1 MAILFELCMFTPEY
15 ATRIRKKELKK
26 HPFLKNEDI
35 KVEKGDVFCYNT
47 ARHSA
52 ISFYNLDE
60 VISLM
65 DAAFSLATEMN
76 MTEPQDVELEEL
88 PTDMIVKGRVELDE
102 LFKGRLLWGDE
113 DRHFVNEDEMRDLL
127 DEKILIK

>member
-1 MAILFELCMFTPEY
+1 MFTPEY
-15 ATRIRKKELKK
+15 AARIRKKELKK
-26 HPFLKNEDI
+26 HPFLKEEDV
-35 KVEKGDVFCYNT
+35 KVEKGDIFCYNT
-47 ARHSA
+47 ARRSA

-60 VISLM
+60 IISLM

-76 MTEPQDVELEEL
+76 VIEPQEVELEEL
-88 PTDMIVKGRVELDE
+88 PTDMAVKGRIELDD

-113 DRHFVNEDEMRDLL
+113 AKPFVNEDEMRILL